1 MPKDLILSQESDVMF
16 QIGRVEEENDN
27 TMNKASKLQ
36 DGKGVSRMSRQ
47 AWQAWHSDTDEE

>member
-1 MPKDLILSQESDVMF
+1 MLSQESVVMF

-27 TMNKASKLQ
+27 TMNKASKLR

-47 AWQAWHSDTDEE
+47 AWHSDTDEE

>member
-1 MPKDLILSQESDVMF
+1 MPKDLILSQESVVML

-47 AWQAWHSDTDEE
+47 AWLSDTDDE